1 MNTQRL
7 DKIIS
12 TQLPLSRREARR
24 DIKIGKVTVDGNVI
38 KDFGYLAD
46 AENQKIEYNGQ
57 AVEYKKYI
65 YIVMNKPQ
73 GIISASNDKSRQTVV
88 DLVPENLRRAGLFP
102 VGRLDRDTT
111 GILLIT
117 DDGEFGHTLT
127 SPKKNISK
135 VYEALLDGEVSAEA
149 CGLFEKGIILADGT
163 RCAPAALKPLNNCKA
178 LVKITE
184 GKYHQIKRMFGVVG
198 LGVNGLKRIS
208 IGGLRLPADLKEGEC
223 RELTM
228 EEFDGI
234 FKVFDKF

>member
-1 MNTQRL
+1 MDTQRL

-12 TQLPLSRREARR
+12 SQLPLSRKEARR
-24 DIKIGKVTVDGNVI
+24 AIKIGEVTVDGKVI

-46 AENQKIEYNGQ
+46 PQTQKIEYNGQ
-57 AVEYKKYI
+57 ALEYKKYI
-65 YIVMNKPQ
+65 YIVMNKPM

-117 DDGEFGHTLT
+117 DDGNFGHTLM
-127 SPKKNISK
+127 SPKKHISK
-135 VYEALLDGEVSAEA
+135 VYEVLLDGNVTEEMCLMFSR
-149 CGLFEKGIILADGT
+149 GITLADGT
-163 RCAPAALKPLNNCKA
+163 LCAPAELKILGECRT
-178 LVKITE
+178 LIRIDE

-208 IGGLRLPADLKEGEC
+208 IGGLRLPADLSEGES
-223 RELTM
+223 RELKQ

-234 FKVFDKF
+234 FKEFDKF

>member
-1 MNTQRL
+1 MNSQRL

-12 TQLPLSRREARR
+12 SQLPLSRKEARR
-24 DIKIGKVTVDGNVI
+24 DIKIGKVTVDGRVI

-46 AENQKIEYNGQ
+46 PETEKIEHDGQ
-57 AVEYKKYI
+57 ALEYKKYI

-73 GIISASNDKSRQTVV
+73 GIISASSDKSRQTVV
-88 DLVPENLRRAGLFP
+88 DLVPQNLRRAGLFP

-117 DDGEFGHTLT
+117 DDGNFGHTLM
-127 SPKKNISK
+127 SPKKHISK
-135 VYEALLDGEVSAEA
+135 VYEVLLDGEVTGEMIEQ
-149 CGLFEKGIILADGT
+149 FKNGITLADGVK
-163 RCAPAALKPLNNCKA
+163 CAPAELKALQDCKA
-178 LVKITE
+178 LVRIDE

-208 IGGLRLPADLKEGEC
+208 IGGLALPTDLSEGES
-223 RELTM
+223 RELKQ

-234 FKVFDKF
+234 FKEFDKF